1 MYVNLYFGDAEMS
14 DLSIYRRLRP
24 TLLTMALAPVA
35 LVACAQPDASDTE
48 TEETTAVASDA
59 EAVTWS
65 YSGETGPAEW
75 ATLSEEYAACAAGSE
90 QSPIDIPGAGA
101 RSAELPAV
109 GFDYAAASARIEDGG
124 HGVLVTPE
132 TPLGL
137 TVGDDRY
144 SLLQFHAH
152 DPSEHTID
160 GRSYPLEIHFVHQNE
175 AGQLAVVGV
184 MVEEGES
191 DPAFGP
197 VVEGL
202 QADGSTA
209 TVEFA
214 QLLPESRDYFTYD
227 GSLTTPPCSEGVR
240 WIVMA
245 EPIEIGAEQMAALA
259 ASHEDSNRP
268 VQPLEGRVVRSSS

>member
-1 MYVNLYFGDAEMS
+1 MS
-14 DLSIYRRLRP
+14 DLPIYRRLRP
-24 TLLTMALAPVA
+24 ILLTMALAPFA
-35 LVACAQPDASDTE
+35 LVACGAQPEAADTE
-48 TEETTAVASDA
+48 TEETTAVASDD

-75 ATLSEEYAACAAGSE
+75 ATLSEEYAACAVGSE
-90 QSPIDIPGAGA
+90 QSPIDIPGETAQN
-101 RSAELPAV
+101 AELPALS
-109 GFDYAAASARIEDGG
+109 FDYGAASARIEDGG

-132 TPLGL
+132 TSLGL
-137 TVGDDRY
+137 TIGDDRY

-184 MVEEGES
+184 MIEEGEA

-197 VVEGL
+197 VIEGL
-202 QADGSTA
+202 QADGATA

-214 QLLPESRDYFTYD
+214 QLLPERLDYFTYD

-240 WIVMA
+240 WIVLA
-245 EPIEIGAEQMAALA
+245 EPIQIGAEQLAALSEGHGA
-259 ASHEDSNRP
+259 TNRP
-268 VQPLEGRVVRSSS
+268 VQPLEGRIVRSSS